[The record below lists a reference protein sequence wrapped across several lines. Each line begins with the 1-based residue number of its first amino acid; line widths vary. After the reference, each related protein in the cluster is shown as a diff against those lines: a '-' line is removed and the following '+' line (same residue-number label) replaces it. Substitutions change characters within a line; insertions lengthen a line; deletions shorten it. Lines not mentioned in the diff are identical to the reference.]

1 MMTRP
6 LNRQYTAKP
15 LNFKR
20 VQCIISN
27 TRFQDLSFGKGI
39 GHSLDKRHFRRF
51 DNKNRPMFNPA
62 NKIWDATHRL
72 HPIELTEAQFTNTI
86 QSQRGLFI
94 NLWTYPY
101 FPTAKWKSG
110 ALTR

>member
-15 LNFKR
+15 LNFKP

-39 GHSLDKRHFRRF
+39 GHSQDKRHFRRF
-51 DNKNRPMFNPA
+51 DNKNQKKFSFFN
-62 NKIWDATHRL
+62 NLDL
-72 HPIELTEAQFTNTI
+72 LQ
-86 QSQRGLFI
+86 LFSYHI
-94 NLWTYPY
+94 LKFSV
-101 FPTAKWKSG
+101 FPT
-110 ALTR
+110 